1 MKCTATTAISQAKWS
16 KLTGEQLDEEGSQ
29 DERVMEEI
37 IGVMRSNHQDMLV
50 QERVFERMVGQ
61 NVDNYV
67 HWSLKE
73 FVLEL
78 LVEVSVKTEFR
89 SEPWSRL
96 MFQKTTLSCRSDFGR
111 EVETGF
117 TTFFET
123 MEQML
128 FFFQFVSQ
136 SGTL

>member
-1 MKCTATTAISQAKWS
+1 M
-16 KLTGEQLDEEGSQ
+16 DEEGSH

-50 QERVFERMVGQ
+50 QERVFERMVEQ

-111 EVETGF
+111 EVETRF
-117 TTFFET
+117 TTFFDNGT
-123 MEQML
+123 DAVFSKCL
-128 FFFQFVSQ
+128 FRSRARC
-136 SGTL
+136 